1 MTFKLRNLLHV
12 FLIILLSNCG
22 FKIANQSE
30 AMGFKIGSVST
41 TGDSRVSYRIK
52 NNLLP
57 YSKNDSNRTIDLNIK
72 IKKNKTIKEKN
83 INNEVTKYLVS
94 IIAIVNY
101 GAEENKVF
109 SVTKKGDLTV
119 SNQYSQTLNS
129 EKKIIKSLS
138 ESVVED
144 IIEELLER
152 IDDI

>member
-1 MTFKLRNLLHV
+1 MTFKLRNLLQV
-12 FLIILLSNCG
+12 FLIILLSSCG

-30 AMGFKIGSVST
+30 AMGFKIGSIST

-94 IIAIVNY
+94 IKAIVNY

-109 SVTKKGDLTV
+109 SITKMGDLTV